1 MTPREVK
8 YNINQEKYD
17 VFKDRLLDKLG
28 IDFRVIGLSIK
39 EIDKDSCQIVLRP
52 NSEYGLSKYQ
62 VSNHLL
68 TELLEDDVIRRK
80 EKL

>member
-1 MTPREVK
+1 MTPREVE

-17 VFKDRLLDKLG
+17 VFKDRLLNKLG

-39 EIDKDSCQIVLRP
+39 EIDKDSCQVVLRP
-52 NSEYGLSKYQ
+52 NSEDGLSKYQ